1 MCITIAPVHTY
12 QFSYYFPLN
21 YICNITK
28 AGFIFWSQIS
38 HFQQTG
44 MMIVRQK
51 TPNNLWIKNVFSRHN
66 WIFLILKS
74 VCHIMEKNR
83 TWKFYLK
90 AKLKSPCRNL
100 LEEQDDGEEGR
111 PGLAQCKN
119 FKWQPP
125 KSQEVFHQEVCSS
138 YHPTLWWCSLPS
150 YFTQFTLFQYLLKW
164 FTLFHCYYCY
174 YFTYPHLSLPVCCS

>member
-1 MCITIAPVHTY
+1 MHYNSSSIYLPIFIL
-12 QFSYYFPLN
+12 FSIKLHLQYH
-21 YICNITK
+21 K
-28 AGFIFWSQIS
+28 GWFIFWSQIS

-51 TPNNLWIKNVFSRHN
+51 TPNNLWIKNVFGRHT
-66 WIFLILKS
+66 WRFLILKP
-74 VCHIMEKNR
+74 VCHIMEKNG

-100 LEEQDDGEEGR
+100 LEEQNDGEEGR

-125 KSQEVFHQEVCSS
+125 KESRG
-138 YHPTLWWCSLPS
+138 LPS
-150 YFTQFTLFQYLLKW
+150 GGVLFTSSHPLLV
-164 FTLFHCYYCY
+164 FS
-174 YFTYPHLSLPVCCS
+174 P